1 MKKYKQK
8 YLWRN
13 IFYSNFTIV
22 VLIIFIIFVLNGLY
36 KLYVKYYFT
45 NVDLI
50 SVNDEKRQENEKL
63 VNIQNKISD
72 INTDKGKDKYIRETY
87 SVSKNGEG
95 VIVIYNS
102 PESTYSIEKDDSY
115 WKKFLDYISH
125 FWR

>member
-8 YLWRN
+8 YLWGN

-50 SVNDEKRQENEKL
+50 SVNDEKKQENDKL

-95 VIVIYNS
+95 VIIIYNS

>member
-8 YLWRN
+8 YLWGN